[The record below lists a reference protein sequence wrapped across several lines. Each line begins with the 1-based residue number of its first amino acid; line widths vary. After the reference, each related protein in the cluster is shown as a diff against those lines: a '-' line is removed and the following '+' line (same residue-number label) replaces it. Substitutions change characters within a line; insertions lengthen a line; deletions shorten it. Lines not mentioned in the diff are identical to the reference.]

1 MKLSSQEEYGLR
13 CLLRVATLSVPG
25 HLTINEIS
33 EDEGLSASYVA
44 KLMRLLRQ
52 RGFVRSVRGQVGG
65 YALAQPAEK
74 IIVGEV
80 LAALGGRLFD
90 PGFCSEHAGL
100 EASCKK
106 LRECSIRTLWR
117 TVQVLV
123 DQVLSKVTL
132 ADLVDNSEL
141 EMDSHVS
148 TLVQLG
154 AASKIETRNSKLEV
168 RKQKLDD
175 RNSKMENRN
184 SKLATRNPK

>member
-1 MKLSSQEEYGLR
+1 MKLSFQEEYGLR
-13 CLLRVATLSVPG
+13 CLLRVATLSDHG
-25 HLTINEIS
+25 FLTINEIS
-33 EDEGLSASYVA
+33 EDEGLSTSYVA
-44 KLMRLLRQ
+44 KLMRILRQ

-65 YALAQPAEK
+65 YALARPAEK

-90 PGFCSEHAGL
+90 PRFCSEHSGL

-117 TVQVLV
+117 TLQVLV

-132 ADLVDNSEL
+132 ADLVNNSEL
-141 EMDSHVS
+141 ELASHVG

-154 AASKIETRNSKLEV
+154 TNSKIE
-168 RKQKLDD
+168 D
-175 RNSKMENRN
+175 RNSKIEIR
-184 SKLATRNPK
+184 K

>member
-13 CLLRVATLSVPG
+13 CLLRVATSSDAG
-25 HLTINEIS
+25 YLTINEIS

-44 KLMRLLRQ
+44 KLMRILRQ

-65 YALAQPAEK
+65 YALARPAEK
-74 IIVGEV
+74 IVVGEV

-90 PGFCSEHAGL
+90 PHFCFEHSGL
-100 EASCKK
+100 ERTCRK

-117 TVQVLV
+117 TLQILA

-132 ADLVDNSEL
+132 ADLVDNSEP

-148 TLVQLG
+148 ALVQLG
-154 AASKIETRNSKLEV
+154 STSKLEIG
-168 RKQKLDD
+168 K
-175 RNSKMENRN
+175 
-184 SKLATRNPK
+184 

>member
-1 MKLSSQEEYGLR
+1 MKLSFQEEYGLR
-13 CLLRVATLSVPG
+13 CLLRVATLSDHG
-25 HLTINEIS
+25 YLTINEIS
-33 EDEGLSASYVA
+33 EDEGFSTSYVA
-44 KLMRLLRQ
+44 KLMRILRQ

-65 YALAQPAEK
+65 YALARPAEK

-90 PGFCSEHAGL
+90 PRFCSEHSGL

-117 TVQVLV
+117 TLQVLV

-132 ADLVDNSEL
+132 ADLVNDSEL
-141 EMDSHVS
+141 ELASHVS

-154 AASKIETRNSKLEV
+154 AASKIE
-168 RKQKLDD
+168 
-175 RNSKMENRN
+175 NRN
-184 SKLATRNPK
+184 WKVETGK

>member
-13 CLLRVATLSVPG
+13 CLLRVATVSNPN

-33 EDEGLSASYVA
+33 EEEGISASYVA
-44 KLMRLLRQ
+44 KLMRILRQ

-65 YALAQPAEK
+65 YTLARPAEK

-90 PGFCSEHAGL
+90 PRFCIEHSGL
-100 EASCKK
+100 ETTCKK

-117 TVQVLV
+117 SVQTLV

-132 ADLVDNSEL
+132 AELVENSEW
-141 EMDSHVS
+141 EMISHVN

-154 AASKIETRNSKLEV
+154 TNSKLEIG
-168 RKQKLDD
+168 R
-175 RNSKMENRN
+175 
-184 SKLATRNPK
+184 

>member
-1 MKLSSQEEYGLR
+1 MKLSFQEEYGLR
-13 CLLRVATLSVPG
+13 CLLRVATLSDHG
-25 HLTINEIS
+25 YLTINEIS
-33 EDEGLSASYVA
+33 EDEGLSTSYVA
-44 KLMRLLRQ
+44 KLMRILRQ

-65 YALAQPAEK
+65 YALARPAEK

-90 PGFCSEHAGL
+90 PRFCSEHSGL

-117 TVQVLV
+117 TLQVLV

-132 ADLVDNSEL
+132 ADLVNDSEL
-141 EMDSHVS
+141 ELASHVS

-154 AASKIETRNSKLEV
+154 AASKIE
-168 RKQKLDD
+168 
-175 RNSKMENRN
+175 NRN
-184 SKLATRNPK
+184 WKVETGK